1 MRWAKFVFIVTTSML
16 MTSLAARA
24 ADPYQAKAG
33 DKQVTSVT
41 RPVTRGPGLGREEL
55 LNAARTSQPLQA
67 VPSNTCRT
75 FRVGIV
81 LHRTPQTTT
90 VVKGC
95 LQISA
100 KGHNAAT
107 PLVADAKARS
117 ASGRYCCKKI
127 FEPGAKNIFAAH
139 RLKDANPVKDVPSK
153 ICGTASAA

>member
-67 VPSNTCRT
+67 VPSNA
-75 FRVGIV
+75 VPDIPSGN
-81 LHRTPQTTT
+81 
-90 VVKGC
+90 
-95 LQISA
+95 
-100 KGHNAAT
+100 NA
-107 PLVADAKARS
+107 PPNSSNDDR
-117 ASGRYCCKKI
+117 R
-127 FEPGAKNIFAAH
+127 
-139 RLKDANPVKDVPSK
+139 
-153 ICGTASAA
+153 